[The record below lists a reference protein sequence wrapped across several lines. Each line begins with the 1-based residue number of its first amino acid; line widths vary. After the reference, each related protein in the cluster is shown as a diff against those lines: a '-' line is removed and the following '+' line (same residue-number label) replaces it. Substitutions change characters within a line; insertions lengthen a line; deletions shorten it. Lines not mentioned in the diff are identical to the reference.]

1 MGVVK
6 GVAEA
11 LGVEVRVAEASKT
24 VSKAVEVADKT
35 EAKETEVMVAVEVK
49 GAPEVQD
56 IPAIRLRD
64 MQISLHLSPASG
76 TGPSGSRHIFVWNQH
91 HVPGRITGCQRV
103 MQINEI
109 QADLKEMR
117 KIRFNLFMTYFTVTS
132 KKTK

>member
-6 GVAEA
+6 GVVEA

-49 GAPEVQD
+49 GAPEVQV

-64 MQISLHLSPASG
+64 MLISLHLSPASG
-76 TGPSGSRHIFVWNQH
+76 TGPSASRHIFVWNQH
-91 HVPGRITGCQRV
+91 HVPGRITGCRRRIIEGPTNPARRV
-103 MQINEI
+103 NK
-109 QADLKEMR
+109 LYTR
-117 KIRFNLFMTYFTVTS
+117 LFMNYYIQTACQ
-132 KKTK
+132 K